1 MAEIASMI
9 RSFSNDTLPYNGAPP
24 EDYRPRLAI
33 FGTSSD
39 PPHKGHQA
47 VVEMLVSSG
56 DYDEV
61 WVLPVYV
68 HMFSSKDASLT
79 PFDHRMAMC
88 RLAFEGSST
97 SRCVVRVLPMEKLV
111 CEAAAVANDGKPVR
125 VGSSLILTIV
135 HTLYPGSVGQT
146 TFVLGSD
153 TFLDLA
159 SGKWKNAKNILMENR
174 IAVVERGMIHNGE
187 GETTEKDDNGNSPGF
202 DPISK
207 AIATCAVVDPQDLK
221 VSRFASQG
229 HLDVSSS
236 LVRGLVAK
244 LFSSSVKQAVV
255 DVEAEGPQPEGKDED
270 EEDEAE
276 LRAAVHP
283 QVLDY
288 VFAQGLYVASNK
300 KKEEVFDV

>member
-1 MAEIASMI
+1 MSEIASMI
-9 RSFSNDTLPYNGAPP
+9 RSFSNDTLPYKGSPP
-24 EDYRPRLAI
+24 EAYEPRLAI

-39 PPHKGHQA
+39 PPHLGHQA
-47 VVEMLVSSG
+47 VVEMLVNSG
-56 DYDEV
+56 NYDEV

-88 RLAFEGSST
+88 KLAFEGSST
-97 SRCVVRVLPMEKLV
+97 TTCVVRVLPMEKLV
-111 CEAAAVANDGKPVR
+111 CEAAAVANDGKPIR
-125 VGSSLILTIV
+125 VGSSLILKIV

-153 TFLDLA
+153 TFLDLV
-159 SGKWKNAKNILMENR
+159 SGKWKNAKNILQENR
-174 IAVVERGMIHNGE
+174 IAVVERGMVRNGE
-187 GETTEKDDNGNSPGF
+187 GETAEKAPSGGGEGL

-207 AIATCAVVDPQDLK
+207 AIATCTVVDPKELR

-236 LVRGLVAK
+236 LVRGLVSK
-244 LFSSSVKQAVV
+244 LFSSSIQDAVR
-255 DVEAEGPQPEGKDED
+255 DLGAEGPQTERKDEGD
-270 EEDEAE
+270 GE

-283 QVLDY
+283 KVLDY
-288 VFAQGLYVASNK
+288 VFKQGLYVATNK
-300 KKEEVFDV
+300 NKDEIFDV